1 MRAKVNKVFKVY
13 FDSNGDLPYRIS
25 GWQLQQGA
33 YKEEDNHVFNDRLE
47 YTDYIGSHIVFKSLM
62 SGRKYHMFLSDF
74 HAMMKAKKLEE
85 NIMEGEF
92 TFTKRGRVQGF
103 KMVLPKAP

>member
-1 MRAKVNKVFKVY
+1 MSTKKPFKVY
-13 FDSNGDLPYRIS
+13 FDNNGDLLHHLSY
-25 GWQLQQGA
+25 WAQQQGS
-33 YKEEDNHVFNDRLE
+33 YKEEDNHVFTDRLE
-47 YTDYIGSHIVFKSLM
+47 YTDYSGSHIVFKSLM
-62 SGRKYHMFLSDF
+62 TGRKYHMFLSDF